1 MNEIY
6 LKKGSGSKRKKNTKQ
21 TKTKENKIK
30 QNETKNKRKTQRFI
44 E

>member
-21 TKTKENKIK
+21 TKTKENKT
-30 QNETKNKRKTQRFI
+30 ETK
-44 E
+44 